1 MRTVFLQGVSTIAV
15 AAVISRGFVAVHFC
29 GGILVS
35 DCSLG
40 MFVDGTSL
48 SVGDEVDGAFLI
60 EIGTPFEANLAFS

>member
-1 MRTVFLQGVSTIAV
+1 MRTIFLLGVSTIAI
-15 AAVISRGFVAVHFC
+15 AAVISRCFITAHFC

-35 DCSLG
+35 DGCLG

-60 EIGTPFEANLAFS
+60 EIGTPFEAYLAFS

>member
-15 AAVISRGFVAVHFC
+15 AAVISRGFVAVHFS

-40 MFVDGTSL
+40 MFVDGTSF
-48 SVGDEVDGAFLI
+48 SIGDEVERALLI
-60 EIGTPFEANLAFS
+60 EIASPLEADLALG